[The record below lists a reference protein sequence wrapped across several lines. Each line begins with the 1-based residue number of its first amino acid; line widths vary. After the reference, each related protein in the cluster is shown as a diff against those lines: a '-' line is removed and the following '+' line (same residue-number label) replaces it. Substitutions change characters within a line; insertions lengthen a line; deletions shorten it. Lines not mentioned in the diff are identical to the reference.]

1 MSPLPVLYS
10 FRRCPYAMRAR
21 MSLIASGTQCELR
34 EVDLGNKPAT
44 MLEASPKATVPVLQ
58 LTDGTVLHES
68 LDIMLWALKSA
79 GPGRWLTPSGGS
91 MSDMLRIIEGNDGA
105 FKYHLDR
112 YKYPNRFA
120 DEINGDARTHRL
132 QASGCLA
139 PVEIQLSKTPFLFG
153 EHLSLA
159 DIAILPFVRQ
169 FAATDPEWF
178 ASLDYTHVQQWL
190 QHWQQSS
197 LFTAC
202 MGKHPLWQPGDAPEY
217 LLDVQE

>member
-1 MSPLPVLYS
+1 MNLPVLYS

-21 MSLIASGTQCELR
+21 MALIASGTQCELR
-34 EVDLGNKPAT
+34 EVDLGNKPAA

-58 LTDGTVLHES
+58 LADGTVLDES
-68 LDIMLWALKSA
+68 LDIMLWALKSND
-79 GPGRWLTPSGGS
+79 PGRWLTPPESS

-120 DEINGDARTHRL
+120 DETDGDARAHRL

-139 PVEIQLSKTPFLFG
+139 PLEIALSKAPFLFG
-153 EHLSLA
+153 DHLSLA

-169 FAATDPEWF
+169 FAATDSEWF
-178 ASLDYTHVQQWL
+178 AALDYAHVQQWL
-190 QHWQQSS
+190 QHWQQSN
-197 LFTAC
+197 LFTSC
-202 MGKHPLWQPGDAPEY
+202 MNKLPSWQAGDAPVY
-217 LLDVQE
+217 LLDSQN